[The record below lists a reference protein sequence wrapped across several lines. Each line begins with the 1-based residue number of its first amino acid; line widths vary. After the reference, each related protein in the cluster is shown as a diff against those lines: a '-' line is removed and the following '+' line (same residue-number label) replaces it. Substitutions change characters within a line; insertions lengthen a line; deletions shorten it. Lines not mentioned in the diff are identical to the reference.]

1 MKKTTQQ
8 ISDGSEGV
16 AVKEELVGALVGW
29 REHCSASLIGDA
41 TLSLQTAEQNK

>member
-1 MKKTTQQ
+1 MKKTTLQ

-16 AVKEELVGALVGW
+16 AVKDELVGALVGR

-41 TLSLQTAEQNK
+41 TFSLQRSEQNK